1 MDFVIFWLS
10 NVPSFAAPFALGVLG
25 MIICERSGVLN
36 LGAEGFVLV
45 GAMSGA
51 GVLISLGDY
60 PISALIVAGLC
71 ASTLGLLFG
80 FLVVLLRVNQVIA
93 GLIMVFLAQG
103 LTSLISRNMGWV
115 NKPFDGLGRLDL
127 GLLTEIPFLGPIIF
141 GQDIIVYS
149 TILLYLLSFYFI
161 YRTNIGLQLRAVG
174 ENPEAVDA
182 AGGNVILLRLMAILI
197 GAFFLGV
204 AGGYLTVVVA
214 KIWVDGISGGRGW
227 IIIAL
232 VIFARWR
239 LWRSIIGAV
248 LFGCIEALIPRL
260 AAVGV
265 QLPQYFILMLPYA
278 VTLIV
283 MIWSNVKG
291 NNKQDAPLA
300 LGRPYLREERH

>member
-1 MDFVIFWLS
+1 MDFLVFWLS

-60 PISALIVAGLC
+60 PLSAIIIAG
-71 ASTLGLLFG
+71 ASASALGLLFG

-115 NKPFDGLGRLDL
+115 NKPFSGLGRIDF
-127 GLLTEIPFLGPIIF
+127 GFLTDIPFLGPVIF
-141 GQDIIVYS
+141 GQDIIVYI
-149 TILLYLLSFYFI
+149 TILLYILSFYFI
-161 YRTNIGLQLRAVG
+161 YRTNIGLRLRAVG
-174 ENPEAVDA
+174 ENPDAVDA
-182 AGGNVILLRLMAILI
+182 AGGNVILLRFMAILI

-232 VIFARWR
+232 VIFARWQ

-265 QLPQYFILMLPYA
+265 QLPQYFILMLPYF
-278 VTLIV
+278 VTLFV
-283 MIWSNVKG
+283 MIWSNLKG
-291 NNKQDAPLA
+291 NNKQDTPLA

>member
-1 MDFVIFWLS
+1 MDFLVFWLS
-10 NVPSFAAPFALGVLG
+10 NIPSFAAPFALGVLG

-51 GVLISLGDY
+51 GLLIGYGDFPLLALVVSGACAALLGVLF
-60 PISALIVAGLC
+60 
-71 ASTLGLLFG
+71 GLL
-80 FLVVLLRVNQVIA
+80 VATLRVNQVIA
-93 GLIMVFLAQG
+93 GLIIVFLAQG

-115 NKPFDGLGRLDL
+115 NKPFSGLGKLDF
-127 GLLTEIPFLGPIIF
+127 GLLSDIPTIGPILF
-141 GQDIIVYS
+141 GQDLVVYL
-149 TILLYLLSFYFI
+149 TVLIYFI
-161 YRTNIGLQLRAVG
+161 SFQIINKTNLGLMLRAVG
-174 ENPEAVDA
+174 ESPEAVDA
-182 AGGNVILLRLMAILI
+182 AGGNVTLLRFGAIVV

-204 AGGYLTVVVA
+204 AGGYLTVVVS

-239 LWRSIIGAV
+239 LWRAMVGAV

-260 AAVGV
+260 AAIGV
-265 QLPQYFILMLPYA
+265 QLPQYFVLMLPYV
-278 VTLIV
+278 VTLLV
-283 MIWSNVKG
+283 MVWSNVQSG
-291 NNKQDAPLA
+291 GREGAPSA

>member
-51 GVLISLGDY
+51 GVLISLGNY
-60 PISALIVAGLC
+60 PISALIIAGLC
-71 ASTLGLLFG
+71 ASTLGLLFA

-103 LTSLISRNMGWV
+103 LTSLISRNMEWV
-115 NKPFDGLGRLDL
+115 NKPFDGLGRLDF
-127 GLLTEIPFLGPIIF
+127 GLLTKIPFLGPIIF

-149 TILLYLLSFYFI
+149 TIFLYLLSFYFI
-161 YRTNIGLQLRAVG
+161 YRTNIGLQIRAVG

-182 AGGNVILLRLMAILI
+182 AGGNVILLRLIAFLI

-265 QLPQYFILMLPYA
+265 QLPQYFILMLPYVA
-278 VTLIV
+278 TLVV

-291 NNKQDAPLA
+291 DNQQDAPLA
-300 LGRPYLREERH
+300 LGKPYLREERL

>member
-1 MDFVIFWLS
+1 MEFLVFWLS
-10 NVPSFAAPFALGVLG
+10 NIPSFAAPFALGVLG

-51 GVLISLGDY
+51 GLLIGYGDFPLLALVVSGACAALLGVLF
-60 PISALIVAGLC
+60 
-71 ASTLGLLFG
+71 GLL
-80 FLVVLLRVNQVIA
+80 VATLRVNQVIA
-93 GLIMVFLAQG
+93 GLIIVFLAQG

-115 NKPFDGLGRLDL
+115 NKPFSGLGKLDF
-127 GLLTEIPFLGPIIF
+127 GLLSDIPTIGPILF
-141 GQDIIVYS
+141 GQDLVVYL
-149 TILLYLLSFYFI
+149 TVFIYFI
-161 YRTNIGLQLRAVG
+161 SFQIINKTNLGLKLRAVG
-174 ENPEAVDA
+174 ESPEAVDA
-182 AGGNVILLRLMAILI
+182 AGGNVTLLRFGAIVV

-204 AGGYLTVVVA
+204 AGGYLTVVVS

-239 LWRSIIGAV
+239 LWRAMVGAV

-260 AAVGV
+260 AAIGV
-265 QLPQYFILMLPYA
+265 QLPQYFVLMLPYV
-278 VTLIV
+278 VTLLV
-283 MIWSNVKG
+283 MVWSNVQSG
-291 NNKQDAPLA
+291 GREGAPSA

>member
-51 GVLISLGDY
+51 GVLISLGNY
-60 PISALIVAGLC
+60 PISALIIAGLC
-71 ASTLGLLFG
+71 ASTLGLLFA

-103 LTSLISRNMGWV
+103 LTSLISRNMEWV
-115 NKPFDGLGRLDL
+115 NKPFDGLGRLDF
-127 GLLTEIPFLGPIIF
+127 GLLTKIPFLGPIFF

-149 TILLYLLSFYFI
+149 TIFLYLLSFYFI
-161 YRTNIGLQLRAVG
+161 YRTNIGLQIRAVG

-182 AGGNVILLRLMAILI
+182 AGGNVILLRLIAILI

-265 QLPQYFILMLPYA
+265 QLPQYFILMLPYV
-278 VTLIV
+278 VTLVV

-291 NNKQDAPLA
+291 DNQQDAPLA
-300 LGRPYLREERH
+300 LGKPYLREERL

>member
-1 MDFVIFWLS
+1 MDFLIFWLS

-60 PISALIVAGLC
+60 PLSAIIIAG
-71 ASTLGLLFG
+71 ASASVLGLLFG

-115 NKPFDGLGRLDL
+115 NKPFSGLGRLDF
-127 GLLTEIPFLGPIIF
+127 GFLTDIPFLGPVIF
-141 GQDIIVYS
+141 GQDIIVYV
-149 TILLYLLSFYFI
+149 TILLYIFSFYFI

-174 ENPEAVDA
+174 ENPDAVDA
-182 AGGNVILLRLMAILI
+182 AGGNVILLRFMAILI

-232 VIFARWR
+232 VIFARWQ
-239 LWRSIIGAV
+239 LWRSIVGAV

-265 QLPQYFILMLPYA
+265 QLPQYFILMLPYL
-278 VTLIV
+278 VTLLV
-283 MIWSNVKG
+283 MIWSNLKG
-291 NNKQDAPLA
+291 NNKQDTPLA
-300 LGRPYLREERH
+300 LGRPYFREERH

>member
-1 MDFVIFWLS
+1 
-10 NVPSFAAPFALGVLG
+10 
-25 MIICERSGVLN
+25 
-36 LGAEGFVLV
+36 
-45 GAMSGA
+45 
-51 GVLISLGDY
+51 
-60 PISALIVAGLC
+60 
-71 ASTLGLLFG
+71 
-80 FLVVLLRVNQVIA
+80 
-93 GLIMVFLAQG
+93 VFLAQC
-103 LTSLISRNMGWV
+103 LTSLISRNMEWV
-115 NKPFDGLGRLDL
+115 NKPFDGLGRLDF
-127 GLLTEIPFLGPIIF
+127 GLLTKIPFLGPIIF

-149 TILLYLLSFYFI
+149 TIFLYLLSFYFI
-161 YRTNIGLQLRAVG
+161 YRTNIGLQIRAVG

-182 AGGNVILLRLMAILI
+182 AGGNVILLRLIAILI

-265 QLPQYFILMLPYA
+265 QLPQYFILMLPYV
-278 VTLIV
+278 VTLVV

-291 NNKQDAPLA
+291 DNQQDAPLA
-300 LGRPYLREERH
+300 LGKPYLREERL

>member
-1 MDFVIFWLS
+1 MDFLVFWLS
-10 NVPSFAAPFALGVLG
+10 NIPSFAAPFALGVLG

-51 GVLISLGDY
+51 GLLIGYGEFPLLALVVSGACAALLGVLF
-60 PISALIVAGLC
+60 
-71 ASTLGLLFG
+71 GLL
-80 FLVVLLRVNQVIA
+80 VATLRVNQVIA
-93 GLIMVFLAQG
+93 GLIIVFLAQG

-115 NKPFDGLGRLDL
+115 NKPFSGLGKLDF
-127 GLLTEIPFLGPIIF
+127 GLLSDIPTVGPILF
-141 GQDIIVYS
+141 GQDLVVYL
-149 TILLYLLSFYFI
+149 TVFIYFI
-161 YRTNIGLQLRAVG
+161 SFQIINKTNLGLKLRAVG
-174 ENPEAVDA
+174 ESPEAVDA
-182 AGGNVILLRLMAILI
+182 AGGNVTLLRFGAIVV

-204 AGGYLTVVVA
+204 AGGYLTVVVS

-239 LWRSIIGAV
+239 LWRAMVGAV

-260 AAVGV
+260 AAIGV
-265 QLPQYFILMLPYA
+265 QLPQYFVLMLPYV
-278 VTLIV
+278 VTLLV
-283 MIWSNVKG
+283 MVWSNVQSG
-291 NNKQDAPLA
+291 GREGAPSA

>member
-1 MDFVIFWLS
+1 MEFLIFWLS
-10 NVPSFAAPFALGVLG
+10 NIPGFAAPFALGVLG

-51 GVLISLGDY
+51 GVLISIGDF
-60 PISALIVAGLC
+60 PISALLAAGAC
-71 ASTLGLLFG
+71 ATLLGILFGLL
-80 FLVVLLRVNQVIA
+80 VVFLRVKQVIA

-103 LTSLISRNMGWV
+103 LTSLLSRNMGWV
-115 NKPFDGLGRLDL
+115 NKPFAGLGRLDL
-127 GLLTEIPFLGPIIF
+127 GFLTDIPGVGPVVF
-141 GQDIIVYS
+141 GQDIIVYA
-149 TILLYLLSFYFI
+149 TIIIYVLAFYCI
-161 YRTNIGLQLRAVG
+161 NRTNTGLMLRAVG
-174 ENPEAVDA
+174 ESPETVDA
-182 AGGNVILLRLMAILI
+182 AGGNVLLLRFGAILI

-239 LWRSIIGAV
+239 LWRAMVGAV

-260 AAVGV
+260 AAIGV
-265 QLPQYFILMLPYA
+265 QLPQYFILMLPYI
-278 VTLIV
+278 VTLLV
-283 MIWSNVKG
+283 MVWSNLKG
-291 NNKQDAPLA
+291 SGQQGAPLA

>member
-1 MDFVIFWLS
+1 MDFLIFWLS

-60 PISALIVAGLC
+60 PLSAIIIAG
-71 ASTLGLLFG
+71 ASASVLGLLFG

-103 LTSLISRNMGWV
+103 ITSLISRNMGWV
-115 NKPFDGLGRLDL
+115 NKPFSGLGRLDF
-127 GLLTEIPFLGPIIF
+127 GFLTDIPFLGPVIF
-141 GQDIIVYS
+141 GQDIIVYV
-149 TILLYLLSFYFI
+149 TILLYIFSFYFI

-174 ENPEAVDA
+174 ENPDAVDA
-182 AGGNVILLRLMAILI
+182 AGGNVILLRFMAILI

-232 VIFARWR
+232 VIFARWQ
-239 LWRSIIGAV
+239 LWRSIVGAV

-265 QLPQYFILMLPYA
+265 QLPQYFILMLPYL
-278 VTLIV
+278 VTLLV
-283 MIWSNVKG
+283 MIWSNLKG
-291 NNKQDAPLA
+291 NNKQDTPLA
-300 LGRPYLREERH
+300 LGRPYFREERH

>member
-1 MDFVIFWLS
+1 MEFLVFWLS
-10 NVPSFAAPFALGVLG
+10 NIPSFAAPFALGVLG

-51 GVLISLGDY
+51 GLLIGYGDFPLLALVVSGACAALLGVLF
-60 PISALIVAGLC
+60 
-71 ASTLGLLFG
+71 GLL
-80 FLVVLLRVNQVIA
+80 VATLRVNQVIA
-93 GLIMVFLAQG
+93 GLIIVFLAQG

-115 NKPFDGLGRLDL
+115 NKPFSGLGKLDF
-127 GLLTEIPFLGPIIF
+127 GLLSDIPTIGPILF
-141 GQDIIVYS
+141 GQDLVVYL
-149 TILLYLLSFYFI
+149 TVLIYFI
-161 YRTNIGLQLRAVG
+161 SFQIINKTNLGLKLRAVG
-174 ENPEAVDA
+174 ESPEAVDA
-182 AGGNVILLRLMAILI
+182 AGGNVTLLRFGAIVV

-204 AGGYLTVVVA
+204 AGGYLTVVVS

-239 LWRSIIGAV
+239 LWRAMVGAV

-260 AAVGV
+260 AAIGV
-265 QLPQYFILMLPYA
+265 QLPQYFVLMLPYV
-278 VTLIV
+278 VTLLV
-283 MIWSNVKG
+283 MVWSNVQSG
-291 NNKQDAPLA
+291 GREEAPSA

>member
-1 MDFVIFWLS
+1 
-10 NVPSFAAPFALGVLG
+10 
-25 MIICERSGVLN
+25 
-36 LGAEGFVLV
+36 
-45 GAMSGA
+45 MSGA

-60 PISALIVAGLC
+60 PLSAIIIAG
-71 ASTLGLLFG
+71 ASASVLGLLFG

-115 NKPFDGLGRLDL
+115 NKPFSGLGRLDF
-127 GLLTEIPFLGPIIF
+127 GFLTDIPFLGPVIF
-141 GQDIIVYS
+141 GQDIIVYV
-149 TILLYLLSFYFI
+149 TILLYIFSFYFI

-174 ENPEAVDA
+174 ENPDAVDA
-182 AGGNVILLRLMAILI
+182 AGGNVILLRFMAILI

-232 VIFARWR
+232 VIFARWQ
-239 LWRSIIGAV
+239 LWRSIVGAV

-265 QLPQYFILMLPYA
+265 QLPQYFILMLPYL
-278 VTLIV
+278 VTLLV
-283 MIWSNVKG
+283 MIWSNLKG
-291 NNKQDAPLA
+291 NNKQDTPLA
-300 LGRPYLREERH
+300 LGRPYFREERH